1 MFRLWGKEFKDNHM
15 LRDTVICDETDETRT
30 HKMLW
35 TRSVMSSISANR
47 SGWIII
53 LMNSKDMTRQDSIR
67 IILWIPLILIIW
79 RFILLKNKLC
89 INNKKEVRRPPF
101 TEGLPDFFLMF
112 YSFLIAA
119 SGLSFIAR
127 FAGKYPASTPT
138 STANTMDIS
147 TSHHGI

>member
-30 HKMLW
+30 HKIFNALD
-35 TRSVMSSISANR
+35 SICYEFD
-47 SGWIII
+47 
-53 LMNSKDMTRQDSIR
+53 LSKPIWLDHNIDEFKRQDSIR
-67 IILWIPLILIIW
+67 ITLWIPLILIIW

>member
-30 HKMLW
+30 HKIFNALD
-35 TRSVMSSISANR
+35 SICYEFDLS
-47 SGWIII
+47 III